1 MMIWK
6 IKLTLHNNSTAVFLN
21 LCLCILLINIFL
33 NIQYTLPFMAILT
46 TGQTIGRYEVLNL
59 IKENIYT
66 ESYHVKSEDKDDY
79 FLKLF
84 VLERLP
90 ERLLDKET
98 GKVTET
104 EHSRGIHNVHFL
116 SHIDDGTYESGDIKC
131 QYYVT
136 EYLDGTLLSE
146 T

>member
-1 MMIWK
+1 MIIWK

-66 ESYHVKSEDKDDY
+66 
-79 FLKLF
+79 
-84 VLERLP
+84 
-90 ERLLDKET
+90 
-98 GKVTET
+98 
-104 EHSRGIHNVHFL
+104 
-116 SHIDDGTYESGDIKC
+116 
-131 QYYVT
+131 
-136 EYLDGTLLSE
+136 
-146 T
+146 